1 MRSLSSKEKWY
12 KKVKPG
18 SRIRIAEGDDG
29 DKVRRRMRDEVGDV
43 SNYLV
48 FIGLESGDEGD
59 DTCVY
64 VGTTSGVR
72 LGGFL
77 WWRFT
82 AHFSRVE
89 PVRRDTNIYQS
100 ETKGKKDE
108 RPSRT

>member
-1 MRSLSSKEKWY
+1 MRSSSLKEKWY

-18 SRIRIAEGDDG
+18 VRLRIADGIDG
-29 DKVRRRMRDEVGDV
+29 DKVRRQVKERLGDV

-48 FIGLESGDEGD
+48 FAGLESGDEGD

-64 VGTTSGVR
+64 VDSPSGIR
-72 LGGFL
+72 IGGFL

-82 AHFSRVE
+82 AHLSRVK

-108 RPSRT
+108 RPSGN